1 MFLTYQFAP
10 IWAALVSVV
19 TFLILRHYDPVDLD
33 GYTEKM
39 HGIPPVAC
47 CSAIV
52 IPLIVLLAY
61 NATLKIGPKPSRSG
75 TKN

>member
-1 MFLTYQFAP
+1 MFLTCRFVP
-10 IWAALVSVV
+10 IWATLVSVI
-19 TFLILRHYDPVDLD
+19 TFLVLRHYDPVDLN

-52 IPLIVLLAY
+52 IPLIVLFAY
-61 NATLKIGPKPSRSG
+61 NAVLKMGPKPPRSG
-75 TKN
+75 TKK